1 MLNSRPSIHFRLC
14 PLTLSLRL
22 VAVFVLLLMPA
33 APTLAQEV
41 GDRIC
46 VTGNFKT
53 KIKAKEVG
61 RVVEG
66 SIYTIIAKQGTWC
79 ALEGINGW
87 LPLEYVMNLDDA
99 ESHFSKRVDTDE
111 KDFAALAH
119 RGMIRYEKGELSAAF
134 RDLNQSLAVNRANA
148 ITWNNR
154 GIVYKAQGDYD
165 KAFKDIRY
173 AVKLAPKFAHAYFNL
188 GIVHYAVNNYDD
200 AIKAYDDAIELNN
213 RDPWYFVS
221 RGSAKYGAGDL
232 EGALEDYNQ
241 SIKINKRLSDS
252 YVGRSNIFLSN
263 NDLEKAFQEADT
275 AVDIQPKNAV
285 SLNQRGWVLYKQG
298 KYAEAMFDLNRAI
311 TYAPRLPLAYNNRA
325 VCYVELGEFEKAV
338 ADYTKS
344 LELSGDNALVYANR
358 GVAYLGLGDY
368 AKAKKDYQLAE
379 EIGGKVP
386 EISNAVAWFYATCP
400 SDNYR
405 DGEKAIQIVTQA
417 CEAADWQDASF
428 SDTLAAAYAEQGEF
442 EAAVKFANKAVEL
455 AQADKKTEYQQRLA
469 LFEGQTPFFGKSGKS
484 AQSQP

>member
-1 MLNSRPSIHFRLC
+1 MPTFRHPNYFRL
-14 PLTLSLRL
+14 LTVLSLTIL
-22 VAVFVLLLMPA
+22 ALLTVVAPESS
-33 APTLAQEV
+33 AQEV
-41 GDRIC
+41 GDRVC

-53 KIKAKEVG
+53 KIKAKEVD

-66 SIYTIIAKQGTWC
+66 SIYTVIAKQGKWC
-79 ALEGINGW
+79 SLEGVNGW

-99 ESHFSKRVDTDE
+99 EAHFSKRIETDD

-119 RGMIRYEKGELSAAF
+119 RGMIRYEKEELVPAF
-134 RDLNQSLAVNRANA
+134 KDLNQSLAVNEANA

-154 GIVYKAQGDYD
+154 GIVYKAQGNYD

-188 GIVHYAVNNYDD
+188 GIVHYAVNNYED
-200 AIKAYDDAIELNN
+200 AIKAYDKAIELDKK
-213 RDPWYFVS
+213 DPWYFVS

-241 SIKINKRLSDS
+241 SIEINKRISDS

-263 NDLEKAFQEADT
+263 NDLDKAFEEADK

-338 ADYTKS
+338 KDYTKS
-344 LELSGDNALVYANR
+344 LELSGENPLVYANR
-358 GVAYLGLGDY
+358 GVAYEGLGDF
-368 AKAKKDYQLAE
+368 AKAKKDYQRAG
-379 EIGGKVP
+379 EIGDSVP
-386 EISNAVAWFYATCP
+386 EISNTVAWFYATCP

-405 DGEKAIQIVTQA
+405 DGEKAIEMVTNA
-417 CEAADWQDASF
+417 CEQTDWEDASF
-428 SDTLAAAYAEQGEF
+428 TDTLAAAYAEQGEF
-442 EAAVKFANKAVEL
+442 EAAVKYANKAVEL
-455 AQADKKTEYQQRLA
+455 ADDNDKKKEYKERLA
-469 LFEGQTPFFGKSGKS
+469 LFEANKPFFSKAGKS
-484 AQSQP
+484 AESKR